1 MSNKKG
7 KILTKVYLIIGTIFT
22 ILTFIGAGYVIANK
36 GQVNAGYAVV
46 PMLFSIIFMGF
57 FRESLNKKDKK

>member
-1 MSNKKG
+1 MNNKKG
-7 KILTKVYLIIGTIFT
+7 KILTRVYLIIGTIFT

-46 PMLFSIIFMGF
+46 PMLFSIIFMRF